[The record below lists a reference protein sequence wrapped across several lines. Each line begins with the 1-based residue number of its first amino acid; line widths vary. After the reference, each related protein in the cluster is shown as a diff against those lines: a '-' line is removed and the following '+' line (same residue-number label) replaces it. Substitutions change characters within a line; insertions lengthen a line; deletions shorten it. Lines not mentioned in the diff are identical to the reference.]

1 MTYKDPWGRTS
12 AIDIISY
19 ATRGSSLGQAL
30 VARSSS
36 GVCAILLGADDEGLV
51 ADLAARFPK
60 AKLTADDDVVHDD
73 LTKVIRFVDK
83 PSRGLDLPLDL
94 RGTPFQ
100 CRVWETL
107 RTIPIGTTITY
118 GELAR
123 SIGQPHSVRAVA
135 AACASNPIALAI
147 PCHRVLGSDGN
158 LTGYRW
164 GIERKCELLKREA
177 A

>member
-118 GELAR
+118 RELAR